1 MANQWTADG
10 VLEVMR
16 GFQPACVLAAAAEL
30 DVFGI
35 LAAAPL
41 TASQITDKLHADL
54 RGTTVLLDSLAA
66 LGFLAKRH
74 DQYAAVDGV
83 SDLLTE
89 SGRQS
94 VLAMVRHQATCLRRW
109 SELAKVVQTGSP
121 CEKRPSIR
129 GEAADYAAFV
139 EAMDNIARTMTDR
152 VVADLPRLMFRRLLD
167 VGGATGSWTIA
178 FLRAYSQASA
188 TLFDLPQVMPQ
199 AQQRLSAVGLT
210 GRVTLAAG
218 DFYKDPL
225 PGGCDLA
232 WVSAIVH
239 QNSRA
244 QNRELFA
251 KLHAALPPGGQVL
264 IRDIL
269 MEESR
274 ISPVSGAMFAVNM
287 LVATQSGGTFTVS
300 ELSEDLA
307 AAGFGEAKVLRH
319 DEGMHAVLG
328 AVRR

>member
-1 MANQWTADG
+1 MPNPWTIDS
-10 VLEVMR
+10 VLDLMS

-30 DVFGI
+30 DIFGM

-41 TASQITDKLHADL
+41 TAEQVAAKCHGDP
-54 RGTTVLLDSLAA
+54 RGTVVLLDALAA
-66 LGFLAKRH
+66 LGFLTKQRN
-74 DQYAAVDGV
+74 QYAAAGV
-83 SDLLTE
+83 TDLLTE
-89 SGRQS
+89 TGRQS
-94 VLAMVRHQATCLRRW
+94 VLAMVRHQANCLRRW
-109 SELAKVVQTGSP
+109 SELAQVVKTGAP
-121 CEKRPSIR
+121 AEKWPSIR
-129 GEAADYAAFV
+129 GEAADYAAFI

-152 VVADLPRLMFRRLLD
+152 VVADLAPLKFRRVLD

-178 FLRAYSQASA
+178 FLRAYPQASA
-188 TLFDLPQVMPQ
+188 TLFDLPVVMPQ
-199 AQQRLSAVGLT
+199 ARQRLSAVGLID
-210 GRVTLAAG
+210 RVTLAAG

-225 PGGCDLA
+225 PQGCDLA

-251 KLHAALPPGGQVL
+251 KLQATLPPGGQVL

-287 LVATQSGGTFTVS
+287 LVATQSGGTFTVA

-307 AAGFGEAKVLRH
+307 AAGFGDAKVLRN

>member
-1 MANQWTADG
+1 MTHQWTADS
-10 VLEVMR
+10 VLEMIR
-16 GFQPACVLAAAAEL
+16 AFQPACVLVAAAEL

-41 TASQITDKLHADL
+41 TAEQVTARLQADI
-54 RGTTVLLDSLAA
+54 RGTTVLLDAAAA
-66 LGFLAKRH
+66 LGFLAKRGQ
-74 DQYAAVDGV
+74 QYTTAEGIA
-83 SDLLTE
+83 DLLTAN
-89 SGRQS
+89 GRQS
-94 VLAMVRHQATCLRRW
+94 VLAMVHHQANCLRRW
-109 SELAKVVQTGSP
+109 SELAKVVKTGAP
-121 CEKRPSIR
+121 AERRPSVR

-139 EAMDNIARTMTDR
+139 EAMDNIARTMTACL
-152 VVADLPRLMFRRLLD
+152 VADLPRLQFQRVLD

-178 FLRAYSQASA
+178 FLRAYPQAAA

-199 AQQRLSAVGLT
+199 ARQRLSAVGLI

-218 DFYKDPL
+218 DFYKDAL

-239 QNSRA
+239 QNSRQ

-274 ISPVSGAMFAVNM
+274 TAPVSGALFAVNM
-287 LVATQSGGTFTVS
+287 LVATQSGGTFTVA
-300 ELSEDLA
+300 ELSQDLA
-307 AAGFGEAKVLRH
+307 AAGFRDAKVLRR
-319 DEGMHAVLG
+319 DEGMHSVLG
-328 AVRR
+328 AIRA